1 MADDAYYFPI
11 HCAFGRTG
19 DTLAPMDVEMR
30 KWTNAEIRGP
40 DDRVELLGGA
50 MICKELQHSPHAGD
64 DLGDNVFN

>member
-19 DTLAPMDVEMR
+19 DTL
-30 KWTNAEIRGP
+30 GP

-64 DLGDNVFN
+64 DLGDKVFN